1 MGGEAK
7 KDDVREQ
14 IKLEVSGNGI
24 ATVTLN
30 RPKTMNSL
38 SSDMIYYLAHIMKSV
53 ANDDEV
59 KVIILTG
66 TGRGFCSGVDLSAA
80 ESVFQG
86 DVKDESKDPVIQM
99 GLCKKPII
107 GAVNGWAITGGF
119 ELSLACDILIASTEA
134 QFMDTHSK
142 FGIFPSWGMSQ
153 RLSRVIGLNC
163 ARHVHLTGMPVDSQ
177 LAERWGLVSQVV
189 PPAELMKTAYSI
201 AEMIL
206 QNNENM
212 VREFKA
218 IANDGASLPLGEG
231 LKLEKERAHAS
242 YKAMTPEMFAKL
254 QQYISGRK
262 QTPSKL

>member
-14 IKLEVSGNGI
+14 VKLEVSANGI

-38 SSDMIYYLAHIMKSV
+38 SSDMIHYLAHIIKTA
-53 ANDDEV
+53 ANDDKV

-66 TGRGFCSGVDLSAA
+66 NGRGFCAGVDLSAA
-80 ESVFQG
+80 KGVFQG
-86 DVKDESKDPVIQM
+86 DVKDESKDPVYQM
-99 GLCKKPII
+99 DLCKKPII

-119 ELSLACDILIASTEA
+119 EVALACDILIASTEA
-134 QFMDTHSK
+134 KFMDTHSK

-153 RLSRVIGLNC
+153 RLSRLIGLNC
-163 ARHVHLTGMPVDSQ
+163 ARHVHLTGMEVDSQ
-177 LAERWGLVSQVV
+177 LAEKWGLVSQVV
-189 PPAELMKTAYSI
+189 PPAELMKTAHSI

-206 QNNENM
+206 KNDENL
-212 VREFKA
+212 VRDFKA
-218 IANDGASLPLGEG
+218 IANDGGRLPLGEG

-242 YKAMTPEMFAKL
+242 YKAMTPEFFAKL